1 MTDFNPKYGQ
11 DIRQINEKVKES
23 SLFIQEITQELSK
36 VIVGQRYL
44 VERLLIAILANGH
57 ILIEGVPGLAKTL
70 AVKTLSKCVQTK
82 FQRIQFTSD
91 MLPAD
96 ITGVSV
102 FDRGTGGFIFHPGP
116 IFAQL
121 ILADE
126 VNRATPKAQSALLEA
141 MEERQVTAEGQT
153 RPLPNPFFV
162 IATQNP
168 AHQIGTFPL
177 PESQFDR
184 FLMCIALGYPDRAAE
199 RELLS
204 GADRRDMVAALAA
217 GVDDYL
223 ITPLRSKDLLIRT
236 GVLLRRCWSDSSS
249 PGQVQ
254 FGPFLFNTMLGCVSM
269 NEHKLTLTKKEF
281 DLALLFFRHLGQ
293 PLSRATLLET
303 LWTQDADTPSRTVDT
318 HVSRVRS
325 KLGLHP
331 TSGFRLVPVYGY
343 GYLLERVGE

>member
-1 MTDFNPKYGQ
+1 MKITILQQLGRGKHDA
-11 DIRQINEKVKES
+11 
-23 SLFIQEITQELSK
+23 IQ
-36 VIVGQRYL
+36 
-44 VERLLIAILANGH
+44 RLLVSAGH
-57 ILIEGVPGLAKTL
+57 DCTFFESARPFLDQLHLGDCDLLIIDAQTPGLNVAEVVRLGRGKL
-70 AVKTLSKCVQTK
+70 EGS
-82 FQRIQFTSD
+82 
-91 MLPAD
+91 LPVLLLVDGTAAD
-96 ITGVSV
+96 
-102 FDRGTGGFIFHPGP
+102 
-116 IFAQL
+116 
-121 ILADE
+121 
-126 VNRATPKAQSALLEA
+126 
-141 MEERQVTAEGQT
+141 
-153 RPLPNPFFV
+153 
-162 IATQNP
+162 
-168 AHQIGTFPL
+168 
-177 PESQFDR
+177 
-184 FLMCIALGYPDRAAE
+184 
-199 RELLS
+199 
-204 GADRRDMVAALAA
+204 DMVAALAA

-236 GVLLRRCWSDSSS
+236 GVLLRRFWSDSSS